1 MEIIDYKTIKSI
13 TSKYPNLTSDNAEEV
28 MLSKHTLIVTLQD
41 EIYRLREL
49 LRRAEDKIE
58 VEKKEFNEMSK
69 MFDIE
74 YATITKKAIQNES
87 SLMIKGHGN
96 DLIGRTNTF

>member
-28 MLSKHTLIVTLQD
+28 MLSKHTLIISLQD

-69 MFDIE
+69 MFNIE
-74 YATITKKAIQNES
+74 YATINKKAIQNES
-87 SLMIKGHGN
+87 SIMIKGHGN
-96 DLIGRTNTF
+96 DIIGRTNTF

>member
-13 TSKYPNLTSDNAEEV
+13 TSKYPNLTADNAEEV
-28 MLSKHTLIVTLQD
+28 MLSKHNLIVTLQD

-49 LRRAEDKIE
+49 LRKAEDKIE

-69 MFDIE
+69 MFNIE
-74 YATITKKAIQNES
+74 YATINKKAIQNES
-87 SLMIKGHGN
+87 SIMIKGHGN
-96 DLIGRTNTF
+96 DIIGRTTTF

>member
-28 MLSKHTLIVTLQD
+28 ILTKHKLIVTLQD

-69 MFDIE
+69 MFNIE
-74 YATITKKAIQNES
+74 YATINKKAIQNES
-87 SLMIKGHGN
+87 SIMIKGHGN
-96 DLIGRTNTF
+96 DIIGRTNTF

>member
-28 MLSKHTLIVTLQD
+28 MLSKHTLIVALQD

-49 LRRAEDKIE
+49 LRRAEDRIE

-69 MFDIE
+69 MFNIE
-74 YATITKKAIQNES
+74 YATISKKAIQNES
-87 SLMIKGHGN
+87 SIMIKGHGN
-96 DLIGRTNTF
+96 DIIGRTTTF

>member
-28 MLSKHTLIVTLQD
+28 MLSKHTLIVNLQD

-69 MFDIE
+69 MFNIE
-74 YATITKKAIQNES
+74 YATISKKAIQNES
-87 SLMIKGHGN
+87 SIMIKGHGN
-96 DLIGRTNTF
+96 DIIGRTNTF

>member
-28 MLSKHTLIVTLQD
+28 MLSKHYLIVNLQD

-69 MFDIE
+69 MFNIE
-74 YATITKKAIQNES
+74 YATINKKAIQNES
-87 SLMIKGHGN
+87 SIMIKGHGN
-96 DLIGRTNTF
+96 DIIGRTNTF

>member
-69 MFDIE
+69 MFNIE

-96 DLIGRTNTF
+96 DIIGRTNTF

>member
-28 MLSKHTLIVTLQD
+28 MLSKHTLIITLQD

-58 VEKKEFNEMSK
+58 VEKKEFTEMSK
-69 MFDIE
+69 MFNIE

-96 DLIGRTNTF
+96 DIIGRTNTF

>member
-28 MLSKHTLIVTLQD
+28 MLSKHNLIVTLQE

-69 MFDIE
+69 MFNIE
-74 YATITKKAIQNES
+74 YATINKKAIQNES
-87 SLMIKGHGN
+87 SIMIKGHGN
-96 DLIGRTNTF
+96 DIIGRTNTF

>member
-13 TSKYPNLTSDNAEEV
+13 TSKYPNLTADNAEEV
-28 MLSKHTLIVTLQD
+28 MLSKHTLIITLQD

-69 MFDIE
+69 MFNIE
-74 YATITKKAIQNES
+74 YATINKKAIQNES

-96 DLIGRTNTF
+96 DIIGRTNTF

>member
-13 TSKYPNLTSDNAEEV
+13 TSKYPNLTADNAEKV
-28 MLSKHTLIVTLQD
+28 MLSKHNLIVTLQD

-58 VEKKEFNEMSK
+58 IEKKEFNEMSK
-69 MFDIE
+69 MFNIE
-74 YATITKKAIQNES
+74 YATINKKAIQNES
-87 SLMIKGHGN
+87 SIMIKGHGN
-96 DLIGRTNTF
+96 DIIGRTNTF

>member
-28 MLSKHTLIVTLQD
+28 MLSKHTLIISLQD

-49 LRRAEDKIE
+49 LRKAEDRIE

-69 MFDIE
+69 MFNIE
-74 YATITKKAIQNES
+74 YATINKKAIQNES

-96 DLIGRTNTF
+96 DIIGRTNTF

>member
-28 MLSKHTLIVTLQD
+28 MLSKHTLIVNLQD

-49 LRRAEDKIE
+49 LRRAEDRIE

-69 MFDIE
+69 MFNIE
-74 YATITKKAIQNES
+74 YATISKKAIQNES
-87 SLMIKGHGN
+87 SIMIKGHGN
-96 DLIGRTNTF
+96 DIIGRTNTF

>member
-41 EIYRLREL
+41 EIYRLRGL

-58 VEKKEFNEMSK
+58 VEKKEFDEMSK

-74 YATITKKAIQNES
+74 YATINKKAIQNKS
-87 SLMIKGHGN
+87 SIMIKGHGN
-96 DLIGRTNTF
+96 DIIGRTNTF

>member
-28 MLSKHTLIVTLQD
+28 MSSKHTLIVTLQD

-69 MFDIE
+69 MFNIE
-74 YATITKKAIQNES
+74 YATINKKAIQNES
-87 SLMIKGHGN
+87 SIMIKGHGN
-96 DLIGRTNTF
+96 DIIGRTNTF

>member
-13 TSKYPNLTSDNAEEV
+13 TSKYPNLTADNAEEV

-58 VEKKEFNEMSK
+58 IEKKEFNEMSK
-69 MFDIE
+69 MFNIE
-74 YATITKKAIQNES
+74 YATINKKAIQNES
-87 SLMIKGHGN
+87 SIMIKGHGN
-96 DLIGRTNTF
+96 DIIGRTNTF

>member
-58 VEKKEFNEMSK
+58 VEKKEFTEMSK
-69 MFDIE
+69 MFNIE
-74 YATITKKAIQNES
+74 YATINKKAIQNES

-96 DLIGRTNTF
+96 DIIGRTNTF

>member
-13 TSKYPNLTSDNAEEV
+13 TSKYPNLTSDNAKEV
-28 MLSKHTLIVTLQD
+28 MLSKHDLIVNLQD

-58 VEKKEFNEMSK
+58 VEKKEFNEMSR
-69 MFDIE
+69 MFNIE
-74 YATITKKAIQNES
+74 YATINKKAIQNES
-87 SLMIKGHGN
+87 SIMIKGHGN
-96 DLIGRTNTF
+96 DIIGRTNTF